1 MVFGGIV
8 SSPRAY
14 LSAQQALDLA
24 NVYLENANNAS
35 DAAISMVLCHD
46 AEVSLSQAKKA
57 MKHTG
62 NPSLVDGI
70 TTAYTGLGKLLERR
84 GHVNE
89 AHVSYKK
96 AEKLGYVRDC
106 VHFIV
111 D

>member
-106 VHFIV
+106 VRFIV